1 MTLSDVVL
9 TRTSQRSYL
18 PDPISPL
25 QREELQK
32 AIDACSQRSGLRLQ
46 LVCDRPEPFAS
57 LRKSYGVLKGVR
69 NYLVLAGPAADP

>member
-18 PDPISPL
+18 PDPIPPL

-32 AIDACSQRSGLRLQ
+32 AIDACRQRSGLRLR

-57 LRKSYGVLKGVR
+57 LRKS
-69 NYLVLAGPAADP
+69 